1 MRAIRALRCASV
13 SLEGWPGGGD
23 CDAMLTAR
31 SCFFQRVPD
40 KDAPFLDPDRQ
51 QLMRAQIESEFP

>member
-1 MRAIRALRCASV
+1 MLELRRPDTPD
-13 SLEGWPGGGD
+13 ENNRGGD

-31 SCFFQRVPD
+31 SRFFQRVPD

-51 QLMRAQIESEFP
+51 QLMRAQIESDFP